1 MSWQAVVL
9 SLRELSYERLSALC
23 FILAVISVLLPL
35 LILFGLKFGLV
46 ATLAQRLIEDPR
58 SREIIGVGSGRY
70 DLAWFKSVAD
80 WDEVG
85 FVMPNTRAISAS
97 INMLRNPDNGNR
109 LRGVQMYP
117 SGPGDP
123 LLPQEFGDELTAM
136 VSSSATSGIILSY
149 LAARRL
155 DAKKGDRLT
164 GYLQR
169 IRGDGRERVKLD
181 LAVLGVAPESANP
194 NEGAFVSLKFLEAT
208 EDYRDGF
215 SAPAMNWP
223 GDTRPTDERIY
234 PRYRL
239 YASTIYAV
247 SALRDRLA
255 SAGLDV
261 RTRAA
266 EIESLQS
273 LDRNLG
279 RIFWML
285 AGIGTLGFVL
295 SLAANL
301 VSNVDRKRRHLS
313 LIRLVGM
320 PRSALAFF
328 PVSQAAII
336 AFLGSAFSFVLFIA
350 IASALNGFFAS
361 SLRANETIC
370 RLLPIHYAV
379 AFSGT
384 LLTAVLASSLAAV
397 HTAAVDPSEG
407 IRDA

>member
-1 MSWQAVVL
+1 VSWQAVIL
-9 SLRELSYERLSALC
+9 ALRELSHERLSALC

-35 LILFGLKFGLV
+35 LVLFGLKFGLV

-70 DLAWFKSVAD
+70 DMAWFENVEG
-80 WDEVG
+80 WGEVG

-97 INMLRNPDNGNR
+97 INMLRNPGNGNR
-109 LRGVQMYP
+109 LRGVQMFP

-123 LLPQEFGDELTAM
+123 LLPPDMKDSLSTL
-136 VSSSATSGIILSY
+136 VSGASGNGIILSY

-155 DAKKGDRLT
+155 EAGQGDRLT

-169 IRGDGRERVKLD
+169 IRGDRRERVKLELTV
-181 LAVLGVAPESANP
+181 LAVAPESANP
-194 NEGAFVSLKFLEAT
+194 NEVAFVSLPFLEAT

-215 SAPAMNWP
+215 SVPDRNWP
-223 GDTRPTDERIY
+223 GENRPTENRIY

-239 YASTIYAV
+239 YASSIYTV
-247 SALRDRLA
+247 SALRDRLVG
-255 SAGLDV
+255 AGLNV

-273 LDRNLG
+273 LDRNLS

-285 AGIGTLGFVL
+285 AGVGTLGFVL

-328 PVSQAAII
+328 PVSQAAVI
-336 AFLGSAFSFVLFIA
+336 AFLGSTLSFAFFLM
-350 IASALNGFFAS
+350 IASTLNGFFAG
-361 SLRANETIC
+361 SLRPGEAIC
-370 RLLPIHYAV
+370 RLLPAHYAF
-379 AFSGT
+379 AFAGT
-384 LLTAVLASSLAAV
+384 LFTAVAASSLAAV
-397 HTAAVDPSEG
+397 RTARVDPSEG